1 MTMSVARIENG
12 DRQGRLR
19 LSGELTY
26 ATVPELSRSLE
37 PTLKQW
43 PRLCVDLSG
52 LDRVDSAGLALLV
65 EWTRL
70 AHALGHPLEFI
81 EAPQQLLT
89 IARVSGLDRTLPF
102 SSGGSGADAGNRRTT
117 GDRL

>member
-1 MTMSVARIENG
+1 MSAARIENG
-12 DRQGRLR
+12 EHQGRLV

-26 ATVPELSRSLE
+26 ETVPELSRSLE
-37 PTLKQW
+37 STFKQS

-52 LDRVDSAGLALLV
+52 LERVDSAGLALLV

-89 IARVSGLDRTLPF
+89 IARVSGLERMLLF
-102 SSGGSGADAGNRRTT
+102 SQGESGVDAGDHRAT